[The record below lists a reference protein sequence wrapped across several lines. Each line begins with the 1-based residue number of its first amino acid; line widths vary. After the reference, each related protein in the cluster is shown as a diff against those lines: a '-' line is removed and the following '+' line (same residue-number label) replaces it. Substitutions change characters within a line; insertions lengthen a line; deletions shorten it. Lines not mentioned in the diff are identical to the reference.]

1 MSDSLKSHVARRG
14 GLRLA
19 VHARLRDRLVDMA
32 IEEFPVTAAPINVE
46 DVLRARMAVRLR
58 REYGS
63 VVAMFLISVLVNA
76 IVRIV
81 IEWWFQRPSH
91 RILME
96 GWHRHAVA
104 RPDISPA

>member
-1 MSDSLKSHVARRG
+1 M
-14 GLRLA
+14 
-19 VHARLRDRLVDMA
+19 
-32 IEEFPVTAAPINVE
+32 TAAPINVE

-96 GWHRHAVA
+96 GWHRHALAAA
-104 RPDISPA
+104 RLPPSA